1 MYKGDQMFQCMV
13 WGSVHFATLE
23 PAVAVFVTR
32 CIRTYVCSP
41 RHCFCSKVHLV
52 MCDLIVWYY
61 FSKQSMLSSLSD
73 SNVL

>member
-32 CIRTYVCSP
+32 CILTYVVPDTAFAPSASCY
-41 RHCFCSKVHLV
+41 V
-52 MCDLIVWYY
+52 
-61 FSKQSMLSSLSD
+61 
-73 SNVL
+73 